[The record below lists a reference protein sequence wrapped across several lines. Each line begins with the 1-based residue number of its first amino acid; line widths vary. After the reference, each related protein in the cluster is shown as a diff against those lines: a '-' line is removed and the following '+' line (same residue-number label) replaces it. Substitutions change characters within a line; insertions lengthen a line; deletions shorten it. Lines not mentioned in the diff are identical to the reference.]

1 MEVIQKNHVL
11 FLLRKSRKK
20 LEKQTIYI
28 RICIDSQRSEFS
40 SQQKVF
46 IKDWD
51 NKKGRVK
58 PSDRRSVL
66 INNYLEKAESK
77 ISDIIYKANR
87 MDGRLSPDEVKLI
100 FLGKDPES
108 FSKNKTLIQ
117 AFDYHNDLM
126 EKEVEIGKVV
136 KKTYTRYEITKD
148 KISTFMKTRKR
159 MEDIPLKDLKL
170 AFIREFEHYLL
181 TEDDLQSNTA
191 HKYIRNVKKVVNMAI
206 GLEWLTFDPFSQFK
220 CKYKNPERVVL
231 TQEEI
236 DALIKKD
243 FKIKRL
249 EEVRDVFVFC
259 CYTGFS
265 YSDVFNFEHD
275 ALSRG
280 IDGEHWLSANRQ
292 KTGVKETVP
301 LLPVA
306 YDVVMK
312 YRDHEECIRK
322 NKLLPVNTNQ
332 RYNGYLKE
340 IADICGIDKKLT
352 THIARHTFATTITL
366 SNGVPIETVSAM
378 LGHNSIRTT
387 QIYAKVVE
395 KKVSED
401 MQSLKAKLFGCNPK
415 NKDDRKIG

>member
-1 MEVIQKNHVL
+1 MTRKQKVRVTNRLNTQKTKNGKHP
-11 FLLRKSRKK
+11 
-20 LEKQTIYI
+20 IYI
-28 RICIDSQRSEFS
+28 RIYVDQKKTELLSDHFVLQSQWD
-40 SQQKVF
+40 QKA
-46 IKDWD
+46 K
-51 NKKGRVK
+51 RVK
-58 PSDRRSVL
+58 DSCKDADYINSYINSIHTKINETYYQLRGEGKTVTAVL
-66 INNYLEKAESK
+66 L
-77 ISDIIYKANR
+77 
-87 MDGRLSPDEVKLI
+87 
-100 FLGKDPES
+100 
-108 FSKNKTLIQ
+108 KNKVLGIEIDPRDKTILQ

-126 EKEVEIGKVV
+126 AKEVEIGKVV
-136 KKTYTRYEITKD
+136 KKTHTRYKITKN
-148 KISTFMKTRKR
+148 KISAFMKKRKR
-159 MEDIPLKDLKL
+159 IDDIPLKDLKL

-191 HKYIRNVKKVVNMAI
+191 HKYIRNVKKVVNMSI

-236 DALIKKD
+236 DTLIAKD

-265 YSDVFNFEHD
+265 YSDVFNFEHN

-292 KTGVKETVP
+292 KTGVKESVP

-306 YDVVMK
+306 YEVVMK
-312 YRDHEECIRK
+312 YRDHEECLAK

-366 SNGVPIETVSAM
+366 TNGVPIETVSAM
-378 LGHNSIRTT
+378 LGHSSIRTT

-401 MQSLKAKLFGCNPK
+401 MLSLKEKLYGAVSEK
-415 NKDDRKIG
+415 NSERKMG

>member
-1 MEVIQKNHVL
+1 MEVNQKNHVL

-20 LEKQTIYI
+20 LEKHTIYI
-28 RICIDSQRSEFS
+28 RIYVDSERSEFS
-40 SQQKVF
+40 SKQKVF
-46 IKDWD
+46 IRDWD

-58 PSDRRSVL
+58 PSDPRSVL
-66 INNYLEKAESK
+66 INNYLEKTEAK
-77 ISDIIYKANR
+77 ISDIVYKANR
-87 MDGRLSPDEVKLI
+87 MDERLSADDAKLI
-100 FLGKDPES
+100 FQGKDPKS
-108 FSKNKTLIQ
+108 LSKNKTLLQ
-117 AFDYHNDLM
+117 AFDYHNALM
-126 EKEVEIGKVV
+126 AKEVEIGKVV
-136 KKTYTRYEITKD
+136 KKTHTRYKITKN
-148 KISTFMKTRKR
+148 KISTFLKKRKR

-191 HKYIRNVKKVVNMAI
+191 HKYIRNVKKIINMAI
-206 GLEWLTFDPFSQFK
+206 GLEWLTFDPFSQFR

-236 DALIKKD
+236 DALIAKD

-265 YSDVFNFEHD
+265 YSDVFNFEHN

-292 KTGVKETVP
+292 KTGVKESVP
-301 LLPVA
+301 LLPIA
-306 YDVVMK
+306 YDMVMK

-366 SNGVPIETVSAM
+366 SNGVPIETVSSM

-401 MQSLKAKLFGCNPK
+401 MQNLKAKLFGTVSK
-415 NKDDRKIG
+415 EEDDRKIG